1 MYNTIDTQ
9 RVRVFENHFKK
20 PKMQDIPSGAS
31 KSHPL
36 VKTIN
41 ADDWLQCVE
50 FSCIYVLN
58 NNYSKFYC
66 SCPKCNKWLSTG
78 GTIGNIK
85 KHIKAIHLNKTNEI
99 EDLTNDEINKINDTI
114 GNINIPDEIDQLI
127 STKIKKMILKTGRP
141 FAMVADKDIQSCL
154 KHLGNRKDLV
164 EKCDEISK
172 KVKAQMKY
180 ILNSGSFISIAV
192 DEWSDLNKRRY
203 LGMTAKCIFD
213 GESKV
218 LFLSLRRICQVH
230 LSGEDLNDIMNS
242 ILDQYS
248 IRNKVMNAVSDNC
261 NLMLN
266 TFTYSNISRLPCA
279 CHLISN
285 LMKKFLKP
293 SKDIIDEISF
303 AIHSLKS
310 SECYAALRDD
320 INDPHVVSFTEIRW
334 ISLYES
340 LKSLVNAQESI
351 NTYYEE
357 KDETIIR
364 LQQKHWEFIELIL
377 PLLKIYKSGIKI
389 LESDEFGTI
398 SFVINTMHRIKTTIE
413 NLPSDLFQP
422 NITKFKKN
430 FELMMNI
437 YDEQFHPLY
446 DAAVLLNPCVEKDHI
461 NVDKGIEFIENKMKE
476 LGWNESDEKSINN
489 KTLNYLNPQLEK
501 KHRKKS
507 PIQRILDM
515 GIVYPDIDEN
525 DKEDSIGKALFRFW
539 KSRLDSGIDPILCQ
553 VAIGILSA
561 FCTSCSA
568 ERFFSK
574 AGRVLTRDRM
584 KLMEDVAESQIIVM
598 SNQELADKFCIFD

>member
-1 MYNTIDTQ
+1 MKVNP
-9 RVRVFENHFKK
+9 F
-20 PKMQDIPSGAS
+20 
-31 KSHPL
+31 PL
-36 VKTIN
+36 VG
-41 ADDWLQCVE
+41 LQ
-50 FSCIYVLN
+50 
-58 NNYSKFYC
+58 
-66 SCPKCNKWLSTG
+66 
-78 GTIGNIK
+78 
-85 KHIKAIHLNKTNEI
+85 
-99 EDLTNDEINKINDTI
+99 
-114 GNINIPDEIDQLI
+114 
-127 STKIKKMILKTGRP
+127 
-141 FAMVADKDIQSCL
+141 
-154 KHLGNRKDLV
+154 
-164 EKCDEISK
+164 
-172 KVKAQMKY
+172 
-180 ILNSGSFISIAV
+180 
-192 DEWSDLNKRRY
+192 
-203 LGMTAKCIFD
+203 
-213 GESKV
+213 
-218 LFLSLRRICQVH
+218 
-230 LSGEDLNDIMNS
+230 
-242 ILDQYS
+242 
-248 IRNKVMNAVSDNC
+248 
-261 NLMLN
+261 
-266 TFTYSNISRLPCA
+266 
-279 CHLISN
+279 
-285 LMKKFLKP
+285 
-293 SKDIIDEISF
+293 IIDEISF

-446 DAAVLLNPCVEKDHI
+446 DAAVLLNPYVEKDHI